1 MPKKS
6 SMNWPR
12 IPAGAAKKPCDEYTA
27 KVFINLVADLHN
39 RMDGLKNEIN
49 KRLDEID
56 EARKDG
62 QAEREEIDG
71 KIFRQL
77 RAIAERN
84 AGLDDLYKDIKK
96 MMAFWKKYLKPV
108 VWFITFIGGAAVIV
122 FKLGGYII
130 SLIKYITTK

>member
-1 MPKKS
+1 MPKDKTTS
-6 SMNWPR
+6 WPR
-12 IPAGAAKKPCDEYTA
+12 IPEATAKKPCDEYTA
-27 KVFINLVADLHN
+27 KVFINLVADLHK
-39 RMDGLKNEIN
+39 RMDGLVGDIN
-49 KRLDEID
+49 KRLDEND

-62 QAEREEIDG
+62 QTEREETDG

-77 RAIAERN
+77 EAINRRN

-108 VWFITFIGGAAVIV
+108 VWFITFVGGAAVIV